1 LVPLP
6 TSLIWF
12 DGKMNG
18 EVIPLHVNA
27 SDIGGD
33 QLLVVE

>member
-6 TSLIWF
+6 ASLIWF

-18 EVIPLHVNA
+18 EVIPLHVDTGDMN
-27 SDIGGD
+27 GD